1 MSTYT
6 VSALDGERLDRIA
19 RRIYGT
25 EKNGTV
31 EGLLAANPGLAAHGT
46 IIPPGT
52 VIRTPV
58 ELAVK
63 PATTYQLAWE

>member
-6 VSALDGERLDRIA
+6 VTALGGERLDRIA
-19 RRIYGT
+19 RKIYGT

-31 EGLLAANPGLAAHGT
+31 EGLLTANPGLAALGT
-46 IIPPGT
+46 IIAPGT
-52 VIRTPV
+52 VIRTPAK
-58 ELAVK
+58 LAVK